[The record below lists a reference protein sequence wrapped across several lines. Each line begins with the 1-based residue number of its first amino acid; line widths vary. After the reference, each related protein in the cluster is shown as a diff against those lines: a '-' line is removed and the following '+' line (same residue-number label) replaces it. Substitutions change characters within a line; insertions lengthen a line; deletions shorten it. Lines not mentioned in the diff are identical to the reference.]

1 MKSNLS
7 RDKSNRIIYSAMRW
21 SAIPKI
27 AFLKSKTMYSPFLG
41 KAISGAVL
49 CFPLLWPQSSF
60 SLRFSGPCL
69 LIPGQMLAATVC
81 ISGLLATAPTGNM
94 TLLHPALGMLV
105 LLHLAIPALGC
116 PGKLC
121 SCLFNVYFCWVDTSG
136 WFLAYK
142 ALPKQSFLV
151 LFRRFLFF
159 YFEQFPEQHLF
170 TSGQF
175 RLIKNLHNCEI
186 SSVSYQNI
194 FINKKCFCLDMPM
207 CTILKSIS
215 TLHVRWIPFL

>member
-41 KAISGAVL
+41 KAISGTVL

-81 ISGLLATAPTGNM
+81 ISGLLATAPTGSM

-116 PGKLC
+116 RGKTLLLPLQ
-121 SCLFNVYFCWVDTSG
+121 CLLLLSGYLWVVPCLQGTP
-136 WFLAYK
+136 K
-142 ALPKQSFLV
+142 AV
-151 LFRRFLFF
+151 
-159 YFEQFPEQHLF
+159 FPH
-170 TSGQF
+170 
-175 RLIKNLHNCEI
+175 
-186 SSVSYQNI
+186 
-194 FINKKCFCLDMPM
+194 
-207 CTILKSIS
+207 
-215 TLHVRWIPFL
+215 PFS